1 MASFIALRQ
10 ASRRD
15 ASELAILADI
25 ASRGFATWL
34 WFADVENGVSDTPL
48 ERGRLKMS
56 EDEAV
61 GSWRNAVIAEAYGE
75 VAGVAIGHALDE
87 GIGDIEATIPATAPM
102 LALQKTVVG
111 SWFIGSLGVYRHLRG
126 IGIGRRL
133 LDDQIE
139 RADWRPVS
147 LITAS
152 DNEAALSLYGKNG
165 FLEAARADAVPL
177 FENSKRHAWV
187 LMTRSAA

>member
-1 MASFIALRQ
+1 MTAFIALRQ

-25 ASRGFATWL
+25 ASHGFASWL
-34 WFADVENGVSDTPL
+34 WFADVANGVTDTPL
-48 ERGRLKMS
+48 ELGRLKMS
-56 EDEAV
+56 DEEAT
-61 GSWRNAVIAEAYGE
+61 GGWRDAAIAEAYGE
-75 VAGVAIGHALDE
+75 VAGVAIGHVLDE
-87 GIGDIEATIPATAPM
+87 AIEGVEATIAATEPM

-133 LDDQIE
+133 LEDQID
-139 RADWRPVS
+139 RADRRPVC

-152 DNEAALSLYGKNG
+152 DNEAALSLYGRNG
-165 FLEAARADAVPL
+165 FSEAARADAVPL

>member
-1 MASFIALRQ
+1 M
-10 ASRRD
+10 
-15 ASELAILADI
+15 
-25 ASRGFATWL
+25 
-34 WFADVENGVSDTPL
+34 SDTPL
-48 ERGRLKMS
+48 ERGRLKMT
-56 EDEAV
+56 EDQAV
-61 GSWRNAVIAEAYGE
+61 GSWRDAVIAEAYGE
-75 VAGVAIGHALDE
+75 VAVVAIGHALGE

-102 LALQKTVVG
+102 LTLQKTVVG

-126 IGIGRRL
+126 IGIGQRL

-139 RADWRPVS
+139 RADRRPVS

-152 DNEAALSLYGKNG
+152 DNEAASSLYGRNG

>member
-1 MASFIALRQ
+1 MTAFIALRQ

-25 ASRGFATWL
+25 ASHGFASWL
-34 WFADVENGVSDTPL
+34 WFADVANGGSDTPL

-56 EDEAV
+56 EEETV
-61 GSWRNAVIAEAYGE
+61 GGWRDSVIAEAYGE
-75 VAGVAIGHALDE
+75 VAGVAIGHALDD
-87 GIGDIEATIPATAPM
+87 GIGDIEATIPATEPM

-126 IGIGRRL
+126 IGIGGRL
-133 LDDQIE
+133 LEDQID
-139 RADWRPVS
+139 RADRRPVS

-152 DNEAALSLYGKNG
+152 DNEAALSLYRRNG

-187 LMTRSAA
+187 LMTRGAA

>member
-1 MASFIALRQ
+1 
-10 ASRRD
+10 
-15 ASELAILADI
+15 
-25 ASRGFATWL
+25 
-34 WFADVENGVSDTPL
+34 
-48 ERGRLKMS
+48 MS

-139 RADWRPVS
+139 RADRRPVS

>member
-1 MASFIALRQ
+1 MTAFVVLRQ

-25 ASRGFATWL
+25 ASHGFASWL
-34 WFADVENGVSDTPL
+34 WFADVTKDVSDTPL

-56 EDEAV
+56 EEEAV
-61 GSWRNAVIAEAYGE
+61 GGWRDAVVAEAYGE
-75 VAGVAIGHALDE
+75 VAGIAIGHALDE
-87 GIGDIEATIPATAPM
+87 GIGDIEATIAATEPM
-102 LALQKTVVG
+102 LALQKMVVG

-133 LDDQIE
+133 LEDQIE
-139 RADWRPVS
+139 RAGRRPVS
-147 LITAS
+147 LITS
-152 DNEAALSLYGKNG
+152 SNNEAALSLYEKNG
-165 FLEAARADAVPL
+165 FLEAARADGVPL

-187 LMTRSAA
+187 LMTRSAV

>member
-1 MASFIALRQ
+1 MASFVALRQ

-25 ASRGFATWL
+25 ASHGFASWL
-34 WFADVENGVSDTPL
+34 WFADVANGASDTPL
-48 ERGRLKMS
+48 ECGRRKMS
-56 EDEAV
+56 EEEGV
-61 GSWRNAVIAEAYGE
+61 GGWRDAVIAEVYGE

-87 GIGDIEATIPATAPM
+87 GIGDIEATIAATEPM

-111 SWFIGSLGVYRHLRG
+111 SWFIGSLGIYRHLRG
-126 IGIGRRL
+126 IGIGKRL
-133 LDDQIE
+133 LEDQID
-139 RADWRPVS
+139 RADRRPVS

-152 DNEAALSLYGKNG
+152 DNEAALSLYGRNG

-177 FENSKRHAWV
+177 FDNSKSHAWV

>member
-1 MASFIALRQ
+1 MTSFIALRQ

-25 ASRGFATWL
+25 ASRGFASWL
-34 WFADVENGVSDTPL
+34 WFADVATGVSDTPL

-56 EDEAV
+56 EEEAV
-61 GSWRNAVIAEAYGE
+61 GGWRDAVIAEAYGE
-75 VAGVAIGHALDE
+75 VAGVAIGHSLEE
-87 GIGDIEATIPATAPM
+87 GIDKIEATVPATEPM

-133 LDDQIE
+133 LEDQIE
-139 RADWRPVS
+139 RADRRPSVS
-147 LITAS
+147 LPQVITKRLCRFMEETDSWRLRVPMPCRSSITAR
-152 DNEAALSLYGKNG
+152 D
-165 FLEAARADAVPL
+165 
-177 FENSKRHAWV
+177 
-187 LMTRSAA
+187 TRGCS

>member
-1 MASFIALRQ
+1 MTAFIALRQ

-25 ASRGFATWL
+25 ASHGFASWL
-34 WFADVENGVSDTPL
+34 WFADVANGGSDTPL

-56 EDEAV
+56 EEETV
-61 GSWRNAVIAEAYGE
+61 GGWRDSVIAEAYGE
-75 VAGVAIGHALDE
+75 VAGVAIGHALDD
-87 GIGDIEATIPATAPM
+87 GIGDIEATIPATEPM

-126 IGIGRRL
+126 IGIGGRL
-133 LDDQIE
+133 LEDQID
-139 RADWRPVS
+139 RADRRPVS

-152 DNEAALSLYGKNG
+152 DNEAALSLYRRNG

>member
-1 MASFIALRQ
+1 MTAFIALRQ

-25 ASRGFATWL
+25 ASHGFASWL
-34 WFADVENGVSDTPL
+34 WFADVANGVSDTPL

-56 EDEAV
+56 EEEAV
-61 GSWRNAVIAEAYGE
+61 GSWRDAVIAEAYGE
-75 VAGVAIGHALDE
+75 VAGVAIGHVLDE
-87 GIGDIEATIPATAPM
+87 AIEDVEATIAATEPM

-111 SWFIGSLGVYRHLRG
+111 SWFIGSLCVYRHLRG

-133 LDDQIE
+133 LEDQID
-139 RADWRPVS
+139 RADRRPVS

-152 DNEAALSLYGKNG
+152 DNEAALSLYGRNG
-165 FLEAARADAVPL
+165 FSEAARADAVPP

-187 LMTRSAA
+187 LMTLSAA